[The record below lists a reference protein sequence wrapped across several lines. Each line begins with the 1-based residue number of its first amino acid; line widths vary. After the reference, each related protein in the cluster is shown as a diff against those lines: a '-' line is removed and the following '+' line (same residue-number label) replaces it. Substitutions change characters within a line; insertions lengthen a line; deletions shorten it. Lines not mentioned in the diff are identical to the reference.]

1 MGRKKGT
8 PKTGGRKKGAPN
20 KVTTTQR
27 EWLAR
32 LIDNNRERIEQDIN
46 LLEPKDRLLILER
59 LMQYSIPKLQAVQT
73 RVELNTLTD
82 EQIDNMIT
90 EITKGV

>member
-8 PKTGGRKKGAPN
+8 PN

-59 LMQYSIPKLQAVQT
+59 LMQYSIPKLQAGQT

>member
-8 PKTGGRKKGAPN
+8 PKTGGRKKGTPN

-32 LIDNNRERIEQDIN
+32 LIDSNRERIEQDIN
-46 LLEPKDRLLILER
+46 LLEPKDRLMMLER
-59 LMQYSIPKLQAVQT
+59 LMQYVLPKQHAT
-73 RVELNTLTD
+73 RMDFDRLTD
-82 EQIDNMIT
+82 TEIDDIVN
-90 EITKGV
+90 EITKDL

>member
-8 PKTGGRKKGAPN
+8 PKTGGRKKGTPN

-32 LIDNNRERIEQDIN
+32 LIDSNRERIEQDIN
-46 LLEPKDRLLILER
+46 LLEPKDRLTMLER
-59 LMQYSIPKLQAVQT
+59 LMQYVLPKQHAT
-73 RVELNTLTD
+73 RMDFDRLTD
-82 EQIDNMIT
+82 TEIDDIVN
-90 EITKGV
+90 EITKDI

>member
-8 PKTGGRKKGAPN
+8 PKTGGRKKGTPN

-27 EWLAR
+27 EWLTR

>member
-8 PKTGGRKKGAPN
+8 PKTGGRKKGTPN

-32 LIDNNRERIEQDIN
+32 LIDSNRERIEQDIN
-46 LLEPKDRLLILER
+46 LLEPKDRLMMLER
-59 LMQYSIPKLQAVQT
+59 LMQYVLPKQHST
-73 RVELNTLTD
+73 RMDFDRLTD
-82 EQIDNMIT
+82 TEIDDIVN
-90 EITKGV
+90 EITKSL

>member
-8 PKTGGRKKGAPN
+8 PN

>member
-8 PKTGGRKKGAPN
+8 PKTGGRKKGTPN

-46 LLEPKDRLLILER
+46 LLEPKDRLMMLER
-59 LMQYSIPKLQAVQT
+59 LMQYVLPKQHST
-73 RVELNTLTD
+73 RMDFDRLTD
-82 EQIDNMIT
+82 TEIDDIVN
-90 EITKGV
+90 EITKSL